1 MNKIDDICL
10 HHRYYNLINCSVF
23 LSYIQCM
30 SIKALARLT
39 NLAGFSLSCLVSFK
53 GLSLDLSL
61 SGFLG
66 QYSPSATRR
75 FLITFNSLFPIAGL
89 LHLPFT
95 YRGLLRASNLAT
107 VSEIVFRAAILYIR
121 HSVSSLRIE
130 TAGINKEM
138 AMQVTQQQNEAC
150 VDEEEQFG
158 PLLVNKLEGQGIS
171 ANDVKKLQEAGYY
184 TVESVAYAPK
194 KALISIKVRR
204 FCFVPNST
212 PKFQ

>member
-1 MNKIDDICL
+1 
-10 HHRYYNLINCSVF
+10 
-23 LSYIQCM
+23 
-30 SIKALARLT
+30 
-39 NLAGFSLSCLVSFK
+39 
-53 GLSLDLSL
+53 
-61 SGFLG
+61 
-66 QYSPSATRR
+66 
-75 FLITFNSLFPIAGL
+75 
-89 LHLPFT
+89 
-95 YRGLLRASNLAT
+95 
-107 VSEIVFRAAILYIR
+107 
-121 HSVSSLRIE
+121 
-130 TAGINKEM
+130 M